1 VKLSLRRRNF
11 LATTVSMVEREEAKE
26 AAKNFL
32 FSQILR
38 TQPQQKQQMEPQA
51 QQILKH
57 VN

>member
-1 VKLSLRRRNF
+1 
-11 LATTVSMVEREEAKE
+11 MVEREEAKE